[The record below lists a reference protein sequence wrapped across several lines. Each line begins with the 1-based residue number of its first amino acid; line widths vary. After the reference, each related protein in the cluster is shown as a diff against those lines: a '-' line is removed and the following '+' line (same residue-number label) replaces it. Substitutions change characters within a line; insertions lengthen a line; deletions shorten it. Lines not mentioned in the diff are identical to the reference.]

1 MAEALLDTL
10 HRVETPEGIDL
21 EARLA
26 GPVPRAL
33 AYALDLALRMLVW
46 IVCLVGLVLAGEAGF
61 GIALLL
67 GFLLEWFYPVA
78 FEYWGNGQTPG
89 KRRLGIAVV
98 GEDLHPVGF
107 GSAVLRN
114 LLRTA
119 DFLPFAYLAGLV
131 SMAANPGF
139 QRLGDV
145 AAGTLVIHRLPPT
158 PNASPGRSVL
168 PSATPCPPPIPLAL
182 DEQLAIIALAERHAR
197 LSPERQRELADILR
211 GPLRA
216 EGDAALARLHGIAHW
231 LLGER

>member
-33 AYALDLALRMLVW
+33 AYAIDLALRFVVW
-46 IVCLVGLVLAGEAGF
+46 LVCLVGLLLAGEAGY

-67 GFLLEWFYPVA
+67 AFLLEWFYPVA

-89 KRRLGIAVV
+89 KRRLGLAVV
-98 GEDLHPVGF
+98 GDDLHPVGF
-107 GSAVLRN
+107 GSAALRN

-139 QRLGDV
+139 QRLGDL
-145 AAGTLVIHRLPPT
+145 AAGTLVIHRPT
-158 PNASPGRSVL
+158 PAKTPPSPGALL
-168 PSATPCPPPIPLAL
+168 PSAVPSPPPIPLAL
-182 DEQLAIIALAERHAR
+182 EEQLAVVALAERHTR

-216 EGDAALARLHGIAHW
+216 EGDAALAKLHGIAHW